1 MEEESAP
8 GSTRAPPPRSPG
20 PRCCSSAVCSARRCS
35 KRNDEASGSAAV
47 VPFSVAQGV
56 TDSEILLGMSAAFS
70 GPNRELGRAMQ
81 TGILTYIDSINDQ
94 GGVLGRKLRLVAL
107 DDGYEPAR
115 ALANME
121 ELDQKNKVFA
131 FIGNVGTPTAE
142 VTMPYATG
150 RKMLFFGAFTG
161 TGLLRDDP
169 PNRYVFNYRAS
180 YAQETESIVRYLL
193 EVRQLQPAEIAVF
206 AQEDGYGD
214 SGFEGVA
221 RALRKKG
228 WPKEKIL
235 RVGYARNTVEV
246 GAAVAAILERPDLR
260 AVVMVATYRPAAR
273 FIQEI
278 RDAGRG
284 DLVLANV
291 SFVNS
296 RALADELL
304 EAGSQYVERLIVTEV
319 VPHPGAGS
327 SIALEAEERI
337 RKYQPAEQ
345 LTFTSLE
352 GYIATAILVEALQKV
367 EQELSTETLVGALES
382 MHEFDLGLGTK
393 LSFGPSDHQA
403 SDRVWGTELDQTGQA
418 KTLRDMDD

>member
-1 MEEESAP
+1 
-8 GSTRAPPPRSPG
+8 
-20 PRCCSSAVCSARRCS
+20 
-35 KRNDEASGSAAV
+35 
-47 VPFSVAQGV
+47 
-56 TDSEILLGMSAAFS
+56 MSAAFS

-81 TGILTYIDSINDQ
+81 TGILTYLESVNEQ

-180 YAQETESIVRYLL
+180 YAQETESIVRYLI

-221 RALRKKG
+221 RALRKKS

-235 RVGYARNTVEV
+235 RVGYARNTVDV
-246 GAAVAAILERPDLR
+246 GAAVEEILERPDLR
-260 AVVMVATYRPAAR
+260 AVVMVATYRPAAK
-273 FIQEI
+273 FI
-278 RDAGRG
+278 RRSGTPAAATWSWPTSPSSTARRWRT
-284 DLVLANV
+284 
-291 SFVNS
+291 SCS
-296 RALADELL
+296 RRAR
-304 EAGSQYVERLIVTEV
+304 ST
-319 VPHPGAGS
+319 S
-327 SIALEAEERI
+327 S
-337 RKYQPAEQ
+337 
-345 LTFTSLE
+345 
-352 GYIATAILVEALQKV
+352 G
-367 EQELSTETLVGALES
+367 
-382 MHEFDLGLGTK
+382 
-393 LSFGPSDHQA
+393 
-403 SDRVWGTELDQTGQA
+403 
-418 KTLRDMDD
+418 